1 MSWYDAGP
9 LSGIPARGARVIALG
24 DERIALFRTGDGQ
37 VFALR
42 DSCPHQGGPLSQ
54 GIVHG
59 HRVTCPLHDWVIE
72 LGSGEAV
79 APDRGCTRVF
89 EVRVEAERILVNI
102 PEASRDAP
110 EAATRDASSEAVKCA

>member
-9 LSGIPARGARVIALG
+9 VSGIPARGARVVVLG
-24 DERIALFRTGDGQ
+24 DERIALFRTGDDQ

-42 DSCPHQGGPLSQ
+42 DACPHQGGPLSQ

-79 APDRGCTRVF
+79 APDKGCTRVF
-89 EVRVEAERILVNI
+89 EVRVEAERILVRI
-102 PEASRDAP
+102 PGTTGLAV
-110 EAATRDASSEAVKCA
+110 EAAVRGASTAAVKCA

>member
-1 MSWYDAGP
+1 MSWFDVGP
-9 LSGIPARGARVIALG
+9 IAAIPPRGARVFVLG
-24 DERIALFRTGDGQ
+24 DENVAVFRTGDDQ

-42 DSCPHQGGPLSQ
+42 DRCPHRGGPLSQ

-79 APDRGCTRVF
+79 APDRGCTAVF
-89 EVRVEAERILVNI
+89 ETRVEAGRVNVNV
-102 PEASRDAP
+102 PDAAVFATASR
-110 EAATRDASSEAVKCA
+110 AAVECA